1 MKKYN
6 RVMLGQKSR
15 YAEECLAGGFIG
27 VHYGID
33 QDLTHELTE
42 NYSDFGTKFRPVYLQ
57 LRPEKTKIA
66 AGLAC
71 GMVWTLS
78 KGLNVGDIILS
89 PDGNGNYAVGEVISE
104 YIFDSTS
111 FFPHQ
116 RKVKWMGGRIDRQA
130 MSEALRNSTGSTGA
144 LADIS
149 KYADEI
155 ERLIGND
162 KGPVIVSTD
171 DTVEDPSVFA
181 LERHLED
188 FLVKNWHQTELGKQY
203 DIYSE
208 EGEIVGQQFKCDTG
222 NMDILAISK
231 DEKTLLVVELKKG
244 RASDNV
250 VGQVQRYMGYVKSEL
265 AETDQ
270 EVRGVII
277 ALEDDVRIQRAL
289 SVTTNIDF
297 YKYEVSFRLYQ

>member
-104 YIFDSTS
+104 YTFDSTS

-162 KGPVIVSTD
+162 KAPVIVSTD

>member
-6 RVMLGQKSR
+6 RVMLGQSSR
-15 YAEECLAGGFIG
+15 YAEQCLEGGFIG

-33 QDLTHELTE
+33 QDLTNELTD
-42 NYSDFGTKFRPVYLQ
+42 NYSDFGTKFRPIYLQ
-57 LRPEKTKIA
+57 LRPGKTKIA

-78 KGLNVGDIILS
+78 KGLNVGDVILS

-203 DIYSE
+203 DIYSD

-265 AETDQ
+265 AEKDQ

-277 ALEDDVRIQRAL
+277 ALEDDIRIQRAL
-289 SVTTNIDF
+289 SVTANIDF